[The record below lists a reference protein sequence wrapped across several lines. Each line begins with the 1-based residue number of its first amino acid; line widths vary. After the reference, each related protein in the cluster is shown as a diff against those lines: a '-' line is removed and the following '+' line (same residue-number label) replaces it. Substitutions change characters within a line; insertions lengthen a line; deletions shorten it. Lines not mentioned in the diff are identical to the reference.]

1 MNNMQMIEKNR
12 VLKESLITRKVYC
25 ALENTQE
32 VRAGSY
38 KRVAVS
44 FTEPSNGQVQ
54 NSKDIEFPIA
64 KEDWGNITK
73 ISLYDALT
81 GGNKIWEGTPEVV
94 KSIGVASQYKI
105 PRGYMIIRLR

>member
-1 MNNMQMIEKNR
+1 MQVVEKNR
-12 VLKESLITRKVYC
+12 VLKESLISRQVYC
-25 ALENTQE
+25 ALENTKE
-32 VRAGSY
+32 VVAFSY
-38 KRVAVS
+38 KRIPVY
-44 FTEPSNGQVQ
+44 FTEPMNGQVQ
-54 NSKDIEFPIA
+54 NSMDIEFPIA

-73 ISLYDALT
+73 ISLYDSLT

>member
-1 MNNMQMIEKNR
+1 MNNMQVVEKNR
-12 VLKESLITRKVYC
+12 VLKESLISRQVYC
-25 ALENTQE
+25 ALENTKE
-32 VRAGSY
+32 VVAGSY
-38 KRVAVS
+38 KRIPVY
-44 FTEPSNGQVQ
+44 FTEPMNGQVQ
-54 NSKDIEFPIA
+54 NSRDIEFPIA

-73 ISLYDALT
+73 ISLYDSLT